1 MMNKKDYFLQNEL
14 SARKMITG
22 EYIRSKDETAET
34 TAQIFALL
42 EDWYADY
49 KTQIAD

>member
-34 TAQIFALL
+34 TAQIFGLL